1 MKLGVFNCVVVSSE
15 EDLREVLITKSD
27 HFDGRPDW
35 RRFDL
40 MFGGTRRNGRFSF
53 ISQFIFILYRIFQQN
68 ISNNFD
74 IHSHVGVAH

>member
-15 EDLREVLITKSD
+15 KDLREVLITKSD

-53 ISQFIFILYRIFQQN
+53 ISLVHIYTGYFNKIL
-68 ISNNFD
+68 
-74 IHSHVGVAH
+74 VL

>member
-15 EDLREVLITKSD
+15 KDLREVLIAKQD

-40 MFGGTRRNGRFSF
+40 MFGGTRRNGGFFQS
-53 ISQFIFILYRIFQQN
+53 RIQTN
-68 ISNNFD
+68 YEY
-74 IHSHVGVAH
+74 